1 VIYASAPG
9 KLNLF
14 FEVGALRA
22 DGYHP
27 VISIYQSLAI
37 RQRVGVEA
45 SDRWE
50 VSTTG
55 NLPQQQLDRVPTD
68 QSNLC
73 VIAAKELAR
82 YAGIQSVQPMKFFTQ
97 KEVPVAAGLAGGS
110 ADAAASLLALNQAWD
125 LNLSFEQ
132 LTEVASK
139 VGSDVPFSLLGG
151 TALGLD
157 TGIQLRKL
165 EDLPVKHVVLLVSP
179 IGLSTREVFRTF
191 DEMFP
196 KGDINQSAEM
206 VVEGLSSG
214 RGLGK
219 NSLLQPALKL
229 REELEAY
236 QHLIEG
242 TKGYLSGSG
251 PTIYFITEDR
261 DQATAWNQKLA
272 SLGHFTILTTT
283 STTGALL
290 G

>member
-1 VIYASAPG
+1 
-9 KLNLF
+9 
-14 FEVGALRA
+14 
-22 DGYHP
+22 
-27 VISIYQSLAI
+27 
-37 RQRVGVEA
+37 
-45 SDRWE
+45 
-50 VSTTG
+50 
-55 NLPQQQLDRVPTD
+55 
-68 QSNLC
+68 

-110 ADAAASLLALNQAWD
+110 ADAAASLLALNQSWD

-214 RGLGK
+214 RGVGK

-242 TKGYLSGSG
+242 TQGYLSGSG
-251 PTIYFITEDR
+251 PTIYFITEDSDR
-261 DQATAWNQKLA
+261 ATAWNQKIA

-290 G
+290 E